1 MNKNMIKIDN
11 SKQIYYS
18 INEGLFRLDE
28 NNKPYYQT
36 VIIVPII
43 SIMEEIKAA
52 EIQIFGSTKDW
63 FTPER
68 ITIESESRKLTK
80 DEFLKKWKAKEDL
93 LPEFVTLFD
102 IEKSNEVKIGLE
114 NYKIIKCLPEL
125 KKYEKDI
132 VKSIFKEIIPLISAK
147 KSYTENWQLN
157 ISQIEDNELTT
168 KFINYK
174 NKHSLLTS
182 KALKELLKF
191 AFICLDN
198 DIRVDENGLLFR
210 KANGFHFNYYHKEND
225 VTPMH

>member
-80 DEFLKKWKAKEDL
+80 DEFLKIFAIPTQSQHL
-93 LPEFVTLFD
+93 VT
-102 IEKSNEVKIGLE
+102 E
-114 NYKIIKCLPEL
+114 
-125 KKYEKDI
+125 
-132 VKSIFKEIIPLISAK
+132 SITRV
-147 KSYTENWQLN
+147 YN
-157 ISQIEDNELTT
+157 
-168 KFINYK
+168 
-174 NKHSLLTS
+174 NK
-182 KALKELLKF
+182 
-191 AFICLDN
+191 
-198 DIRVDENGLLFR
+198 R
-210 KANGFHFNYYHKEND
+210 K
-225 VTPMH
+225 